1 MSFFQQNTFSSDIRV
16 NQITVGKGG
25 NNNAFST
32 VVGYQALNSAIAG
45 ATSNSAFGY
54 GSLVNLTSG
63 QNNIAMGVFAGSGI
77 TTGNYNLVI
86 GQGGVLGPPVFN
98 VTTESNRIALGTTF
112 ATNAY
117 VQVAWTIVSD
127 ARDKT
132 DIAPL
137 NRGLAFVQQLKPVTY
152 RFKKTREETDA
163 HGPLRAGFLAQ
174 DIVPLEDQPIVID
187 RDDPDK
193 LRMQSDALVPILVK
207 AIQELTERLEAL
219 EREP

>member
-1 MSFFQQNTFSSDIRV
+1 MSFLLTNTFNSDIRV
-16 NQITVGKGG
+16 NAITVGRGG
-25 NNNAFST
+25 NDNSFST
-32 VVGYQALNSAIAG
+32 VVGAQALRSATAG
-45 ATSNSAFGY
+45 ATSNTAFGF
-54 GSLVNLTSG
+54 GSMANLTTG
-63 QNNIAMGVFAGSGI
+63 QNNIVIGALAGTGI
-77 TTGNYNLVI
+77 TTGKYNVVI
-86 GQGGVLGPPVFN
+86 GQGGALGPAVFE
-98 VTTESNRIALGTTF
+98 VTTEDNRIALGTTF

-137 NRGLAFVQQLKPVTY
+137 DRGLAFVQQLKPVTY
-152 RFKKTREETDA
+152 RFKKTREQADA

-174 DIVPLEDQPIVID
+174 DIVPLEDRPIVID

-219 EREP
+219 ERDR